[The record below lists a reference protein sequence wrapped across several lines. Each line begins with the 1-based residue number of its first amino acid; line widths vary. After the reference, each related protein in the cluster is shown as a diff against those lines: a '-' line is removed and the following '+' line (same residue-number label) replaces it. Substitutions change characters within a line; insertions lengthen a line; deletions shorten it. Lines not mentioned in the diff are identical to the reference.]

1 MKLRARF
8 LPRNATDFLLASLVI
23 CLQCAAL
30 FLMPSL
36 IILALTHSAFGA
48 FAEVVF
54 VAIFVNLYSV
64 ASIAVNEQGIE
75 FSRICGT
82 PKFLAWQDIK
92 EIAPASRRELILH
105 GWLWPL
111 LPAREMTPSLTS
123 IGHYRI
129 AWTKGWCY
137 FPPQDA
143 ELFLRLVAGNLQ
155 SS

>member
-1 MKLRARF
+1 M
-8 LPRNATDFLLASLVI
+8 
-23 CLQCAAL
+23 
-30 FLMPSL
+30 
-36 IILALTHSAFGA
+36 IL
-48 FAEVVF
+48 F
-54 VAIFVNLYSV
+54 VAVISALYSV
-64 ASIAVNEQGIE
+64 ASIAVNDRGIV
-75 FSRICGT
+75 FSRIFGN

-123 IGHYRI
+123 MGHYRI

-143 ELFLRLVAGNLQ
+143 ESFLRLVAGHLPK
-155 SS
+155 S